1 MLGAYPSLIVRIEDD
16 GCGMDLESCQAQA
29 GRNRRMGL
37 WSMRERVKLL
47 GGKIS
52 FKSKPGQGLHIRIE
66 TPLNRSS
73 HERP

>member
-1 MLGAYPSLIVRIEDD
+1 
-16 GCGMDLESCQAQA
+16 MDRCLSQA
-29 GRNRRMGL
+29 GRTKRMGL

-52 FKSKPGQGLHIRIE
+52 FRSKPGQGLHIRIE

-73 HERP
+73 NERA

>member
-1 MLGAYPSLIVRIEDD
+1 
-16 GCGMDLESCQAQA
+16 
-29 GRNRRMGL
+29 
-37 WSMRERVKLL
+37 MRERVKLL